1 MPAELLEALLGDAP
15 GVKRL
20 LPGRTLEFVPDPRPP
35 PTAPVFKTDISTL
48 GGTGGGPLVELVSG
62 RVIGVHFA
70 GEWDNE
76 KGKFSSSEL
85 ITPELV
91 KAIAEALKP
100 APDGPGVQPAAAP
113 ATRPGPAPPPAP
125 R

>member
-1 MPAELLEALLGDAP
+1 MVKALLGDAP
-15 GVKRL
+15 GIKRL
-20 LPGRTLEFVPDPRPP
+20 LPGRTLGFVPDPRPP

-91 KAIAEALKP
+91 QAIVEALNP
-100 APDGPGVQPAAAP
+100 ASDGPGVQPATAP
-113 ATRPGPAPPPAP
+113 APAS